1 MQIAYWVSYH
11 VDPPL
16 PQFNNTLIGHAL
28 ARMGFV
34 LPTSVFDFVLVAQRP
49 EFEIPIFKYLVIL
62 LGLFSLYCYVR
73 ELERLGRVFIA

>member
-1 MQIAYWVSYH
+1 M
-11 VDPPL
+11 
-16 PQFNNTLIGHAL
+16 
-28 ARMGFV
+28 

-73 ELERLGRVFIA
+73 DLERLGRVLIA